1 MAEDTRGN
9 TIELIPQLRTT
20 RLDESIHF
28 YVSKLG
34 FDLEFK
40 YSDFYAGIKV
50 GDGQRFH
57 LKLVDSPDPSID
69 VVSKDNHLHLFFS
82 VEDVGLWAEK
92 CRSAGVS
99 FVRDPAVTDWGTR
112 EFYVV
117 DNEGHTLCFSQGA
130 D

>member
-1 MAEDTRGN
+1 M
-9 TIELIPQLRTT
+9 IELIPQLRTT
-20 RLDESIHF
+20 ELDESIHF

-50 GDGQRFH
+50 GEAQRFH

-69 VVSKDNHLHLFFS
+69 FVSTDDHLHFFFS
-82 VEDVGLWAEK
+82 VEDVELWAEK
-92 CRSAGVS
+92 CRSAGVN
-99 FVRDPAVTDWGTR
+99 FVGDVATTDWGTR

-117 DNEGHTLCFSQGA
+117 DNQGHTLCFSQEA
-130 D
+130 E